1 MKPVET
7 YKCDIRSRSLIS
19 STGIFANF
27 RTGLYLK
34 CLNLTHFWSM
44 FLFHTPGNTRKTL
57 MLWCFQGLKKGN
69 IGQKWVNNQNT
80 RLVTNPVGFY
90 LLKVNK
96 EIFEQRMKYVQS

>member
-1 MKPVET
+1 
-7 YKCDIRSRSLIS
+7 
-19 STGIFANF
+19 
-27 RTGLYLK
+27 
-34 CLNLTHFWSM
+34 
-44 FLFHTPGNTRKTL
+44 